1 MKALLTEVLLLPV
14 RLGSLGMM
22 LSSVNGGAGE
32 TMREEEF
39 FLLDSGVLSPQAS
52 VVNAASQTQ
61 LGEGSSLET
70 FSQP

>member
-1 MKALLTEVLLLPV
+1 
-14 RLGSLGMM
+14 MM